1 MRTSRF
7 PSAFPSGFPKADPK
21 QLKQEQ
27 ISLIRDRFSRATSAV
42 LLNFRGLSMVKT
54 SELRTQFRKAGV
66 DFRVVKNSLVK
77 LAIANT
83 RLDNDVFKKAL
94 AGETAIAWTYE
105 DPSIAAKVVKE
116 FRKDE
121 IVAQKLTI
129 KCGVLENQV
138 MSGDRVE
145 SELATLPGKDE
156 VRAMLLAQLLAPAQ
170 KLVMQLSA
178 PAQNLVFA
186 LDARKR
192 QLEEK
197 A

>member
-1 MRTSRF
+1 MRASSPPSLF
-7 PSAFPSGFPKADPK
+7 PSQLPKPDPRAEK
-21 QLKQEQ
+21 QAQ
-27 ISLIRDRFSRATSAV
+27 IDAIRDRFSRATSAV
-42 LLNFRGLSMVKT
+42 LLNFRGLSVAKT
-54 SELRTQFRKAGV
+54 TELRNQFRTVGV

-77 LAIANT
+77 LAIKDSK
-83 RLDNDVFKKAL
+83 LDTAELKEAL
-94 AGETAIAWTYE
+94 AGETAIAWSYE
-105 DPSIAAKVVKE
+105 DPSVAAKVVKE

-121 IVAQKLTI
+121 ILAQKLTI

-138 MSGDRVE
+138 MAANRVE

-178 PAQNLVFA
+178 PAQRFA
-186 LDARKR
+186 FVLDARRR

-197 A
+197 V